1 MISIQSQV
9 AYGYVGNSA
18 AVFPMQMLGIQV
30 MAVPTT
36 LFSNRPRYPTI
47 RGRVLDAELVADLL
61 LGLEERG
68 AIDSCKVI
76 LSGYLGSPEIAEVV
90 AAFVARAMRSNP
102 TLIYCCDPV
111 MGDADRGLFVQ
122 PGLPELFRDRLCP
135 MANIMTPNQFELEWL
150 QNTKIASLDEL
161 MIAARSL
168 SEPGS
173 STVVVTGV
181 DLTDTREDEIDTF
194 AVEGSAV
201 WSVTTPKLP
210 IAPSGTGDLFAAL
223 FVSSLIRGSTTP
235 FAMSEA
241 VSATFSVIEQTAAAG
256 AEEMKI
262 IEAAACLSNP
272 RRIFEA
278 IPRLT
283 LTQ

>member
-1 MISIQSQV
+1 MSVISIQSQV
-9 AYGYVGNSA
+9 VYGHAGNSA
-18 AVFPMQMLGIQV
+18 AVFPMQMLGIDV

-47 RGRVLDAELVADLL
+47 RGRVLDADLVADLL
-61 LGLEERG
+61 TGLEERD
-68 AIDSCKVI
+68 AIGSCQVI
-76 LSGYLGSPEIAEVV
+76 LSGYLGTSEIAEVV
-90 AAFVARAMRSNP
+90 AAFVGRAMKNNP

-111 MGDADRGLFVQ
+111 MSDADRGLFVQ

-135 MANIMTPNQFELEWL
+135 MANIVTPNQFELEWL
-150 QNTKIASLDEL
+150 RNTKISSLDDL
-161 MIAARSL
+161 VVAARSL

-181 DLTDTREDEIDTF
+181 HLTDTRQDEIDTF

-223 FVSSLIRGSTTP
+223 LVASLIRGSTTP
-235 FAMSEA
+235 FAMSDA
-241 VSATFSVIEQTAAAG
+241 VSGTFAVIEQTAAAG
-256 AEEMKI
+256 AQEMRI
-262 IEAAACLSNP
+262 IEAAACLSRP
-272 RRIFEA
+272 PHFFEA
-278 IPRLT
+278 IPRRL
-283 LTQ
+283 

>member
-1 MISIQSQV
+1 M
-9 AYGYVGNSA
+9 
-18 AVFPMQMLGIQV
+18 
-30 MAVPTT
+30 
-36 LFSNRPRYPTI
+36 FSNRPRYPTI

-61 LGLEERG
+61 TGLEERG
-68 AIDSCKVI
+68 AIDSCQVI
-76 LSGYLGSPEIAEVV
+76 LSGYLGSPAIAEVV
-90 AAFVARAMRSNP
+90 ADFVARAMKSNP

-111 MGDADRGLFVQ
+111 IGDADRGLFVQ
-122 PGLPELFRDRLCP
+122 PGLPELFRDRRCP
-135 MANIMTPNQFELEWL
+135 MANIVTPNQFELEWL
-150 QNTKIASLDEL
+150 RNTKIASLNEL

-181 DLTDTREDEIDTF
+181 HLTDTREDEIDTF

-201 WSVTTPKLP
+201 WSVTTPMLP

-235 FAMSEA
+235 FAISEA
-241 VSATFSVIEQTAAAG
+241 ASATFSVIEQTAAAG
-256 AEEMKI
+256 AEEMQI

-272 RRIFEA
+272 RRVFEA
-278 IPRLT
+278 IPRRF
-283 LTQ
+283 